1 MAATRVGNWE
11 WAAKR
16 WEDFTEHLE
25 IVPHWFCSLVPFDW
39 TEKALLQTVENASG
53 DEGQVMRQPHCSREG
68 LHATPSSH
76 RMLHFEPLT
85 RSEQDVVQELATGAP
100 IVTIAANLFLSVNTV
115 KFHLRSLY
123 RKLHVSNREEA
134 VRLCVQ
140 VGLS

>member
-1 MAATRVGNWE
+1 
-11 WAAKR
+11 
-16 WEDFTEHLE
+16 
-25 IVPHWFCSLVPFDW
+25 
-39 TEKALLQTVENASG
+39 
-53 DEGQVMRQPHCSREG
+53 MRQPHCSREG